1 MPIPLGVLAQ
11 AGAGGGGGGGVATNA
26 YVWLAS
32 TILSSNQTNIDFS
45 NLSSSYSGTYQHL
58 QIRAVCRSARSAAED
73 DLRIRI
79 DGDASGLYASH
90 FLKNAESSF
99 GGANA
104 TQMVYNGMMIA
115 NSQTAN
121 SFSTFVIDILDPFEA
136 TKNTTIKILGGYTAN
151 LASTVMLGS
160 GLYRS
165 TSAMSSFRLYNG
177 FGDFAAGSRFSL
189 YGLKGS

>member
-11 AGAGGGGGGGVATNA
+11 AGAGGGGGGVPNA

-32 TILSSNQTNIDFS
+32 TVLSSDQTNIDFS
-45 NLSSSYSGTYQHL
+45 NLNSTYGGTYQHL

-90 FLKNAESSF
+90 FLKNAESSTS
-99 GGANA
+99 GTNA
-104 TQMVYNGMMIA
+104 TFMVYNGMMIA

-121 SFSTFVIDILDPFEA
+121 SFSSFTIDILDPFEA
-136 TKNTTIKILGGYTAN
+136 TKNTTIRLLGGYTGN
-151 LASTVMLGS
+151 LANTIMLGS

-177 FGDFAAGSRFSL
+177 FGDFLAGSRFSL
-189 YGLKGS
+189 YGIRSA